1 MRLVFGLLIGY
12 IIGSIPFSYLVGK
25 IIGRV
30 DLREKGSGNLGT
42 TNVIRNLGLAAGI
55 LAYVLDMLK
64 GLIPVLL
71 VHRFWGYSPAI
82 MTGIG
87 AIVGHCYSLFFNFQ
101 GGKGIAVSSGV
112 LFALDPLI
120 AMILITGQLII
131 FFTTRMM
138 GLASIGFEIVHRRVG
153 AAVLA
158 SSFVVDKSTY
168 GTYVFCHFIS
178 SSLVFFY
185 IYMAYLLNA
194 L

>member
-12 IIGSIPFSYLVGK
+12 MIGSIPFSYLVGK

-42 TNVIRNLGLAAGI
+42 TNVIRNMGLAAGI
-55 LAYVLDMLK
+55 LAYVLDMIK

-71 VHRFWGYSPAI
+71 INYFWGYSPAI

-101 GGKGIAVSSGV
+101 GGKGVAVSSGV

-120 AMILITGQLII
+120 AVILISGQLII
-131 FFTTRMM
+131 FFATRMM
-138 GLASIGFEIVHRRVG
+138 GLASIISAIAFPIVTVLLRGVGPLFYASFFMTPFVIFQHRDNLKR
-153 AAVLA
+153 LL
-158 SSFVVDKSTY
+158 S
-168 GTYVFCHFIS
+168 GTENK
-178 SSLVFFY
+178 L
-185 IYMAYLLNA
+185 
-194 L
+194 

>member
-1 MRLVFGLLIGY
+1 MRLVFGLIIGY
-12 IIGSIPFSYLVGK
+12 IFGSIPSSYLVGK
-25 IIGRV
+25 LIGRV

-120 AMILITGQLII
+120 AVILITGQLII

-138 GLASIGFEIVHRRVG
+138 GLASIVSAIAFPMVSVLLRGVGPLFYAAFFMTPFVIFQHRANLKR
-153 AAVLA
+153 LLE
-158 SSFVVDKSTY
+158 
-168 GTYVFCHFIS
+168 GTENK
-178 SSLVFFY
+178 L
-185 IYMAYLLNA
+185 
-194 L
+194 